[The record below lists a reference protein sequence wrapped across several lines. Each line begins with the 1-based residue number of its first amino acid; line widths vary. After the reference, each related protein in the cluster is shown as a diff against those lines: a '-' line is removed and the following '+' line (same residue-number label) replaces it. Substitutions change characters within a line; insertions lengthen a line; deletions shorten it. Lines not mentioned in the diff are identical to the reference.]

1 MNFAFSE
8 IPISTYD
15 IFQAKLIKISINRG
29 FINRVTKNRLINEIY
44 RMKSE
49 LKDIEK
55 KYLGKLFDRIIFL
68 RKEKGM
74 SQEKLAIE
82 SEVARS
88 LMRGYERKE
97 RNISFAN
104 LVRIIKFGFNMSIEE
119 FFSEGFDTSQEKKK
133 TGTPLRKTK

>member
-1 MNFAFSE
+1 
-8 IPISTYD
+8 
-15 IFQAKLIKISINRG
+15 
-29 FINRVTKNRLINEIY
+29 
-44 RMKSE
+44 MKSE

-55 KYLGKLFDRIIFL
+55 EYLSRLIDRIIKL

-74 SQEKLAIE
+74 SQEKLAVE

-104 LVRIIKFGFNMSIEE
+104 LVRIIKFGFDMTIED
-119 FFSEGFDTSQEKKK
+119 FFSEGFDVGIEKKK
-133 TGTPLRKTK
+133 KKNSNKV

>member
-1 MNFAFSE
+1 
-8 IPISTYD
+8 
-15 IFQAKLIKISINRG
+15 
-29 FINRVTKNRLINEIY
+29 
-44 RMKSE
+44 MKSD

-55 KYLGKLFDRIIFL
+55 EYLGKLIDRIVKL

-74 SQEKLAIE
+74 SQEKLAVE

-104 LVRIIKFGFNMSIEE
+104 LVRIIKFGFDMTIEE
-119 FFSEGFDTSQEKKK
+119 FFSEGFDIGVEKKK
-133 TGTPLRKTK
+133 KRK